1 MCTELGKEFL
11 GMTTKAQSIKE
22 KIDKLDLLKIKTFS
36 HSKHTINTIKRQ
48 ATNLKKV
55 FSDHIS
61 VKDFYLEYI
70 TSLEFN
76 NNKQLNSKI
85 SKLFKKTFQ

>member
-1 MCTELGKEFL
+1 MCIESGKEFL

-22 KIDKLDLLKIKTFS
+22 KVDKLDYLKIKTFS

-48 ATNLKKV
+48 VTNLKKV
-55 FSDHIS
+55 LSDHIS

-70 TSLEFN
+70 KCLEF
-76 NNKQLNSKI
+76 NNKQLNSKM